1 MGIEY
6 KIKFVLPE
14 NFSPTGLFKKLPSP
28 IARGPM
34 AEIYNYA
41 IEPEGFYF
49 VDNLV
54 NREVAAVALRM
65 FIDEALSHSQV
76 VQILEP

>member
-14 NFSPTGLFKKLPSP
+14 DFSPTGLFKKLPSP

-41 IEPEGFYF
+41 IKPDGFYF
-49 VDNLV
+49 VDHLV
-54 NREVAAVALRM
+54 DREVAAVALRL
-65 FIDEALSHSQV
+65 FIDEALSHSESI
-76 VQILEP
+76 QICEP

>member
-6 KIKFVLPE
+6 KIKFAVPE

-28 IARGPM
+28 IEHGKT

-41 IEPEGFYF
+41 IEADGFYF
-49 VDNLV
+49 VDQLV
-54 NREVAAVALRM
+54 NKDIAAVALRL
-65 FIDEALSHSQV
+65 FIDEALSHSQPI
-76 VQILEP
+76 QIFEP